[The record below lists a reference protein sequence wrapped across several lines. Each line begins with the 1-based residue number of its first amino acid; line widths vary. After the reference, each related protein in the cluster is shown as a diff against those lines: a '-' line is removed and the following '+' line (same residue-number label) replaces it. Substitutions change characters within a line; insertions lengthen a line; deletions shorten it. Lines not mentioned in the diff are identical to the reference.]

1 MVVRDFNAHRIAIHP
16 DEADSP
22 LTVDPDAVLSA
33 AIALQRFQ
41 SIGGWDPQIVQRPRV
56 VQHAQFASCNLLD
69 VLWQTLR
76 TNSVPDLLC
85 FPGTKVPDHG
95 ASITL
100 GVI

>member
-1 MVVRDFNAHRIAIHP
+1 
-16 DEADSP
+16 
-22 LTVDPDAVLSA
+22 
-33 AIALQRFQ
+33 
-41 SIGGWDPQIVQRPRV
+41 
-56 VQHAQFASCNLLD
+56 LLD